1 MKESLKSPAVEGII
15 VAVVKEKSPEGD
27 MVWNV
32 YLVNNKDQPI
42 EGVLVSSNG
51 YGVKEPTPE
60 QQLEGAEKEEIK
72 TSMLRHFLDE
82 LDARSFKKIE
92 PITEEVFGIFNQ
104 YWVSFYEG
112 NKMFDKKFIFAAES
126 IREDHFTTIPL
137 IGKKGVMIE

>member
-1 MKESLKSPAVEGII
+1 VQDII
-15 VAVVKEKSPEGD
+15 VAVINEKNPEGD

-32 YLVNNKDQPI
+32 YLINNKEVPI

-51 YGVKEPTPE
+51 YGNKQPTPE
-60 QQLEGAEKEEIK
+60 QQLEGAEEEEIK

-82 LDARSFKKIE
+82 MNAKSFKKIE

-104 YWVSFYEG
+104 YWVSFYE
-112 NKMFDKKFIFAAES
+112 NKKMFDKKFIFPAES
-126 IREDHFTTIPL
+126 ISKDNFTTIPL